1 MNNKFDEL
9 AKNLAQSVTRRAAL
23 NKFGVGL
30 AGFALAFLGFASN
43 ASADPKPKIRF
54 HCHCGSLNYGCDPNS
69 PTFSDCVFY
78 CGGSTDRHACGGG
91 ALVRLLRKLLP

>member
-9 AKNLAQSVTRRAAL
+9 AKGLAQSVTRRGAL
-23 NKFGVGL
+23 KKFGVGL
-30 AGFALAFLGFASN
+30 ASIALALLGFANN
-43 ASADPKPKIRF
+43 ANANPQPKIRF

-69 PTFSDCVFY
+69 GTFSDCVSY

>member
-9 AKNLAQSVTRRAAL
+9 AKSLAQSVTRRSAL
-23 NKFGVGL
+23 KKFGVGM
-30 AGFALAFLGFASN
+30 AGVALALLGSASN
-43 ASADPKPKIRF
+43 ASADPKPTISF

-91 ALVRLLRKLLP
+91 ALARLLRKLLP

>member
-9 AKNLAQSVTRRAAL
+9 TKSMAQSVTRRGAL
-23 NKFGVGL
+23 RKFAVGL
-30 AGFALAFLGFASN
+30 AGMALAAIGLPNVAR
-43 ASADPKPKIRF
+43 ADPRPF

-78 CGGSTDRHACGGG
+78 CGSSTDKHACGGG

>member
-91 ALVRLLRKLLP
+91 AFVRLLRKLLP